1 MAGDQARRARQ
12 RAAKEA
18 RRKAVIT
25 ERAKAGGAIV
35 PTSVAGRVRAAA
47 SAPLWRCVAPG
58 TLFET
63 GIGNVIL
70 ARRLPSGTVAA
81 AFFLIDAHC
90 LGVKDVHFREV
101 EASRFIRSLDHIA
114 KTQPMEETDPAYA
127 RKLVNEAAAY
137 AADLGL
143 PPPPD
148 FHAIERLFGEVDA
161 AACTETFT
169 FGQDGKPLYVP
180 GPNDTPAR
188 IRQVLARLQARLG
201 PDGYHCI
208 VPG

>member
-1 MAGDQARRARQ
+1 
-12 RAAKEA
+12 
-18 RRKAVIT
+18 
-25 ERAKAGGAIV
+25 
-35 PTSVAGRVRAAA
+35 
-47 SAPLWRCVAPG
+47 
-58 TLFET
+58 
-63 GIGNVIL
+63 
-70 ARRLPSGTVAA
+70 
-81 AFFLIDAHC
+81 
-90 LGVKDVHFREV
+90 
-101 EASRFIRSLDHIA
+101 
-114 KTQPMEETDPAYA
+114 MEETDPAYA